1 MNASAA
7 IVAGKSTVTRTAASI
22 WSYLYLVGL
31 CRLASSHS
39 AIAFTVAE
47 NSAMGIRTMTRRII
61 PSAGVFDVN
70 TPHVTTK
77 ERKIQSIVRRHALNP
92 NGAGSRVESRPPKD
106 DRSGG
111 AVRGTSG
118 CEGIKSKGAGSGELP
133 WPATLA

>member
-7 IVAGKSTVTRTAASI
+7 IVTGKSTVTRTASSI

-70 TPHVTTK
+70 TK
-77 ERKIQSIVRRHALNP
+77 ERKIQSIVRRHTLNP
-92 NGAGSRVESRPPKD
+92 DGAGSRVESRPPKD

-118 CEGIKSKGAGSGELP
+118 CDGIKSKGAGSGELP